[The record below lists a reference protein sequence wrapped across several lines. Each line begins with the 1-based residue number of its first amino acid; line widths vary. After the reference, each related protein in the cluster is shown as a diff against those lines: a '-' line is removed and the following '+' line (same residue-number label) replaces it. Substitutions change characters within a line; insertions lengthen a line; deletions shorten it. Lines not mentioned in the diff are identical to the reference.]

1 MRILVV
7 DDSRMARSVI
17 RKMLGEIGYS
27 FVAEAADGVEA
38 MEKLRHSTFDLVMT
52 DWEMPRMDGIELV
65 REIRRSPDLDIP
77 VLMVSGEGHRSRFI
91 EVLRAGA
98 QGYIRKPFK
107 ADKVQRKID
116 EVLKKYAMQ
125 TESRTTMLTGSLE
138 EVGFPELVQFLTS
151 CSMTGQ
157 LVVDHDECG
166 VPHRGTLHVREG
178 QVVAAFCGTVVG
190 DEAVY
195 AMAEWDCG
203 QFRFEPETVDVETN
217 TTMPTLP
224 LLMEAMTRRDE
235 RARTA

>member
-17 RKMLGEIGYS
+17 RKVLGELGYS
-27 FVAEAADGVEA
+27 FVSEAADGVEA

-65 REIRRSPDLDIP
+65 REIRRSPDLDVP
-77 VLMVSGEGHRSRFI
+77 VLMVSGEGYAARFI

-107 ADKVQRKID
+107 SDKLQRKID
-116 EVLKKYAMQ
+116 EVLKKQAMQ
-125 TESRTTMLTGSLE
+125 TESLTTMLNGSLE
-138 EVGFPELVQFLTS
+138 EVGFPELVQFLAS
-151 CSMTGQ
+151 CAMTGQ
-157 LVVDHDECG
+157 LVVDHPESG
-166 VPHRGTLHVREG
+166 IPHRGTLHVHEG
-178 QVVAAFCGTVVG
+178 NVVAAFCGAVAG

-195 AMAEWDCG
+195 AMAEWECG
-203 QFRFEPETVDVETN
+203 EFRFQPETVSVGTN
-217 TTMPTLP
+217 TTMATLP